1 LRRVSFGLRLLI
13 VKRERITIGHVKID
27 IEKGSRSYNV
37 KYSLNDSSGVKAL
50 LRDRHR
56 ISSAR
61 FRGDYDACDILVDL
75 HSAINSAGLTDR
87 QTEAIAFVYGL
98 DVTQAEAARQMG
110 VTQPTVAEAIE
121 AAAEKMAAVY
131 RRWEYGEVNV
141 EYDAQEMI
149 AQLNPEETAEF
160 LRLHKGI
167 EIDQTEE
174 CA

>member
-1 LRRVSFGLRLLI
+1 M
-13 VKRERITIGHVKID
+13 GHVKID
-27 IEKGSRSYNV
+27 VEKGSRSYSV
-37 KYSLNDSSGVKAL
+37 KYSLNDAAGVKAL

-61 FRGDYDACDILVDL
+61 FRGDYAACDILVDL

-87 QTEAIAFVYGL
+87 QTEAIAWVYGA
-98 DVTQAEAARQMG
+98 DITQAKAADLMG
-110 VTQPTVAEAIE
+110 IAQPTVAEAIE
-121 AAAEKMAAVY
+121 SAAEKMAAVY
-131 RRWEYGEVNV
+131 RRWEYGEVSV
-141 EYDAQEMI
+141 EYDAQDMI
-149 AQLNPEETAEF
+149 AQLNSEETAEF